1 VLIFFKTLAYFYKVA
16 IKFFSK
22 IKKIIGEIIM
32 AKHQFQTEVG
42 QLLHLMTHSLY
53 SNKEI
58 FIRELVSNSSDAI
71 DKLNYLRLTDENL
84 KDAYADWKGE
94 VNITFDEADKSLTI
108 IDNGVGMN
116 DEDLIASIG
125 TIAKS
130 GTKSFVEALTGD
142 AKKDSNLIGQFG
154 VGFYSVFMVAS
165 RVDVISKKAGEEVAY
180 KWSSDGTGEF
190 DLAPCTKESSGTVIY
205 IKLKDE
211 EASEFA
217 DKHRIKN
224 IVGKYSNHIA
234 YPIFLN
240 YKEEVTETLS
250 EEDKKAGKEAAKS
263 IEDKRE
269 KINEATALWMQAKA
283 KLKADEYNDFYK
295 SISHDSTDPMLT
307 IHTKVE
313 GVNEYTT
320 LFYIPKTAPMDMYRA
335 DFQPGVKLYVKR
347 VFITDSEKE
356 LLPTYL
362 RFVRGIID
370 SEDLPLNVSREI
382 LQENRVLA
390 NIKQSSVKKILSEI
404 KKLAKDE
411 EKYAEFIAQY
421 IRPLKEGVY
430 QDHMNKEA
438 ILDLLR
444 YKSSTIEKMTSLE
457 AYKERADSEQK
468 AIYYIV
474 GENEKIL
481 RSSPLLESYNKNNIE
496 VLILDDKEIDE
507 IITPTMGAYKEWE
520 FKDITAC
527 EPPKVEQTEE
537 AKKEV
542 EEKFESILAKI
553 KDKLGDAVKEVKIT
567 NRLSES
573 PSCVVKD
580 VADGQM
586 AQMMQMMRA
595 MGQEMPESAP
605 ILEINPEHEI
615 VKKLN
620 GCPDDSTIED
630 VSWILLDQAKLSEGM
645 EITDTVAFAKRLSR
659 ITAKA
664 L

>member
-1 VLIFFKTLAYFYKVA
+1 
-16 IKFFSK
+16 
-22 IKKIIGEIIM
+22 M

-71 DKLNYLRLTDENL
+71 DKLNYVRLTDESL
-84 KDAYADWKGE
+84 KEAFADWKGE
-94 VNITFDEADKSLTI
+94 INISFDEADKSLTI
-108 IDNGVGMN
+108 SDNGIGMN
-116 DEDLIASIG
+116 EADLIASIG

-154 VGFYSVFMVAS
+154 VGFYSVFMVADK
-165 RVDVISKKAGEEVAY
+165 VDVISKKAGEETAY

-190 DLAPCTKESSGTVIY
+190 DLAPALKESNGTVIY
-205 IKLKDE
+205 IKLKDDE
-211 EASEFA
+211 VSEFA
-217 DKHRIKN
+217 SKHRIQN

-240 YKEEVTETLS
+240 YNEEVTETLS
-250 EEDKKAGKEAAKS
+250 EEDKKAGKEPSKTT
-263 IEDKRE
+263 ERKHE
-269 KINEATALWMQAKA
+269 KINEATALWMQPKS
-283 KLKADEYNDFYK
+283 KLKEDDYNQFYK
-295 SISHDSTDPMLT
+295 SISHDSSEPMLT
-307 IHTKVE
+307 IHTKTE

-335 DFQPGVKLYVKR
+335 DFQSGVKLYVKR
-347 VFITDSEKE
+347 VFITDDEKE

-382 LQENRVLA
+382 LQENRILA
-390 NIKQSSVKKILSEI
+390 NIKQGSVKKILAEI
-404 KKLAKDE
+404 KKLSKDE
-411 EKYAEFIAQY
+411 EKYAEFVAQY

-430 QDHMNKEA
+430 QDHMNKET
-438 ILDLLR
+438 ILELLR
-444 YKSSTIEKMTSLE
+444 YKSSKTEAGKMTSLE
-457 AYKERADSEQK
+457 AYKERADIEQK
-468 AIYYIV
+468 AIFYIV
-474 GENEKIL
+474 GDNEKIL

-496 VLILDDKEIDE
+496 VLILDDKEIDD
-507 IITPTMGAYKEWE
+507 IITPTIGAYKDWE

-527 EPPKVEQTEE
+527 EPPKVEQSEE

-542 EEKFESILAKI
+542 EEKFQDITKKI
-553 KDKLGDAVKEVKIT
+553 KDKLGDAVKDVKVT

-580 VADGQM
+580 AADAQM
-586 AQMMQMMRA
+586 AAMAHMFRA
-595 MGQEMPESAP
+595 MGQAMPESAP

-620 GCPDDSTIED
+620 GCTDESTIED

>member
-1 VLIFFKTLAYFYKVA
+1 
-16 IKFFSK
+16 
-22 IKKIIGEIIM
+22 M

-58 FIRELVSNSSDAI
+58 FIRELVSNASDAI

-84 KDAYADWKGE
+84 KDKYADWKGE
-94 VNITFDEADKSLTI
+94 INISFDEKDKSLSI
-108 IDNGVGMN
+108 IDNGIGMN
-116 DEDLIASIG
+116 EADLIASIG

-154 VGFYSVFMVAS
+154 VGFYSVFMVADK
-165 RVDVISKKAGEEVAY
+165 VDVISKKAGEEQAY
-180 KWSSDGTGEF
+180 KWSSTGTGEF
-190 DLAPCTKESSGTVIY
+190 DLTPCTKESNGTVIY

-211 EASEFA
+211 EAGEFA
-217 DKHRIKN
+217 SKYRIKN
-224 IVGKYSNHIA
+224 IVEKYSNHIA

-240 YKEEVTETLS
+240 YDEEVSEPLS
-250 EEDKKAGKEAAKS
+250 EEDEKAGKKPEKK
-263 IEDKRE
+263 IERKHE
-269 KINEATALWMQAKA
+269 QINAATALWMQPKA
-283 KLKADEYNDFYK
+283 KLKEQDYNDFYK
-295 SISHDSTDPMLT
+295 SISHDSSDPMLT
-307 IHTKVE
+307 IHTKTE

-320 LFYIPKTAPMDMYRA
+320 LFYIPKIAPMDMYRA
-335 DFQPGVKLYVKR
+335 DFQSGVKLYVKR
-347 VFITDSEKE
+347 VFITDDEKE
-356 LLPTYL
+356 LLPIYL

-382 LQENRVLA
+382 LQENRILA

-404 KKLAKDE
+404 KKLSKDE
-411 EKYAEFIAQY
+411 EKYAEFVVQY

-430 QDHMNKEA
+430 QDYTNKEA
-438 ILDLLR
+438 ILELLR
-444 YKSSTIEKMTSLE
+444 YKSTKTEIGKMTSLE
-457 AYKERADSEQK
+457 SYKERANSEQK

-474 GENEKIL
+474 GENEKVL
-481 RSSPLLESYNKNNIE
+481 RNSPLLESYKKNDIE

-507 IITPTMGAYKEWE
+507 IITPAIGAFKEWE
-520 FKDITAC
+520 FKDITAI
-527 EPPKVEQTEE
+527 EPPKVEQSEE
-537 AKKEV
+537 EKKEV
-542 EEKFESILAKI
+542 EEKFQDILSKI
-553 KDKLGDAVKEVKIT
+553 KDKLGDAVKDVKVT
-567 NRLSES
+567 SRLSES

-580 VADGQM
+580 AADAQM
-586 AQMMQMMRA
+586 AAMAHMFRA
-595 MGQEMPESAP
+595 MGQAMPESAP

-620 GCPDDSTIED
+620 GCADEATIED

-645 EITDTVAFAKRLSR
+645 EITDTVAFAQRLSR